1 MAWEPKD
8 PWGRSGEDPLDEA
21 LKKAQEQLGRLVP
34 GRGIKS
40 IIWIVL
46 AVIVLWQSVF
56 IVAPDEQGL
65 VKRFGDIVR
74 NVEPGPHF
82 KIPLLETVETPKVEK
97 LHRVEIGFRTDP
109 RGRTRTVPREALMLT
124 GDMNIL
130 SLEFIVQYKI
140 QNARDY
146 LYRVANVEG
155 TIHNAAEAAMR
166 EVIGKNKID
175 EALTVGKAEIQ
186 QSTQVLL
193 QGILDQ
199 YEAGVKVHTVQ
210 LQDVNP
216 PEAVAAA
223 FKDVA
228 SAKEDREKLINQAHG
243 YRNDLIPRAK
253 GEAAQEVNKAQGFS
267 QARITRAEGEAN
279 HFLKTLKEYKQAKDV
294 ISNRVYIE
302 TMEEVFSNT
311 DKIILD
317 SQAGSNI
324 LPYLPL
330 DRLPRS
336 GPTGGGGT
344 ERRAG
349 Q

>member
-1 MAWEPKD
+1 M
-8 PWGRSGEDPLDEA
+8 
-21 LKKAQEQLGRLVP
+21 
-34 GRGIKS
+34 
-40 IIWIVL
+40 
-46 AVIVLWQSVF
+46 
-56 IVAPDEQGL
+56 
-65 VKRFGDIVR
+65 KRFGDIHR
-74 NVEPGPHF
+74 TVEPGLNW
-82 KIPLLETVETPKVEK
+82 KIPFLESVETPKVTK

-109 RGRTRTVPREALMLT
+109 RGRTRSVPRESLMLT

-130 SLEFIVQYKI
+130 SVEFIVQYLIKD
-140 QNARDY
+140 ARNY
-146 LYRVANVEG
+146 LYKIANVEA
-155 TIHNAAEAAMR
+155 TIHNSAEAAMR

-175 EALTVGKAEIQ
+175 EALTTGKAAIQ
-186 QSTQVLL
+186 QSTHDLL

-199 YEAGVKVHTVQ
+199 YQAGVKVQTVQ

-253 GEAAQEVNKAQGFS
+253 GEAAQDVNKAKGFA
-267 QARITRAEGEAN
+267 QARIARAEGEAN

-294 ISNRVYIE
+294 ISKRVYIE
-302 TMEEVFSNT
+302 TMEEVLSKT
-311 DKIILD
+311 DMVILD
-317 SQAGSNI
+317 SNAGKNV

-330 DRLPRS
+330 NRLS
-336 GPTGGGGT
+336 PTEG
-344 ERRAG
+344 RRAG

>member
-1 MAWEPKD
+1 MTWEPKD
-8 PWGRSGEDPLDEA
+8 PLGRSGDDPLHGA
-21 LKKAQEQLGRLVP
+21 LKKAQEQLNRLLP
-34 GRGIKS
+34 GRGVKS

-46 AVIVLWQSVF
+46 AILLVWQSVF

-65 VKRFGDIVR
+65 VKRFGDITRTVG
-74 NVEPGPHF
+74 PGPHF
-82 KIPLLETVETPKVEK
+82 KIPLVETVETPKVEK

-109 RGRTRTVPREALMLT
+109 RGRTRTVPQEALMLT

-146 LYRVANVEG
+146 LYRVANIEA

-175 EALTVGKAEIQ
+175 EALTTGKATIQ
-186 QSTQVLL
+186 QSTQDLL

-199 YEAGVKVHTVQ
+199 YQAGVKVHTVQ

-243 YRNDLIPRAK
+243 YRNNLIPRAK
-253 GEAAQEVNKAQGFS
+253 GEAAQDVNKATGFS
-267 QARITRAEGEAN
+267 QARIARAEGEAN
-279 HFLKTLKEYKQAKDV
+279 HFLKTLKEYTQAKDV
-294 ISNRVYIE
+294 ISKRVYIE
-302 TMEEVFSNT
+302 TMEEVLSKT
-311 DKIILD
+311 DLIILD
-317 SQAGSNI
+317 SNASRNV

-330 DRLPRS
+330 DRPSRS
-336 GPTGGGGT
+336 RSTGGGAA

>member
-8 PWGRSGEDPLDEA
+8 PWGGSGKDPLDEA
-21 LKKAQEQLGRLVP
+21 LRKAQDSIKNLVP
-34 GRGIKS
+34 GKGFKS
-40 IIWIVL
+40 IIVIVIGVL
-46 AVIVLWQSVF
+46 ALWQAVF

-74 NVEPGPHF
+74 VVEPGPHF
-82 KIPLLETVETPKVEK
+82 KMPFAETVDTPKVEK
-97 LHRVEIGFRTDP
+97 LHRVEIGFRTD
-109 RGRTRTVPREALMLT
+109 RGRTRFVPREALMLT

-140 QNARDY
+140 NDAKKY
-146 LYRVANVEG
+146 LYQVADVET

-166 EVIGKNKID
+166 EVIGKSQID
-175 EALTVGKAEIQ
+175 EALTVGKAKIQ
-186 QSTQVLL
+186 QDAQILL

-199 YEAGVKVHTVQ
+199 YQAGVQIATVQ

-216 PEAVAAA
+216 PDAVSAA

-253 GEAAQEVNKAQGFS
+253 GEAAQEINQAKAYA
-267 QARITRAEGEAN
+267 QARISRAEGEAS
-279 HFLKTLKEYKQAKDV
+279 HFLQTLKEYKQGKDV
-294 ISNRVYIE
+294 ISKRVYIE
-302 TMEEVFSNT
+302 TMEEVLSNT
-311 DKIILD
+311 EKIILD
-317 SQAGSNI
+317 TKAASNI

-330 DRLPRS
+330 GRLGSSR
-336 GPTGGGGT
+336 GGGS
-344 ERRAG
+344 

>member
-8 PWGRSGEDPLDEA
+8 PWGRSGDDPLDEA
-21 LKKAQEQLGRLVP
+21 LKKAQEQLNRLVP
-34 GRGIKS
+34 GRGFKPVIG
-40 IIWIVL
+40 IVVL
-46 AVIVLWQSVF
+46 ILVLWQAGF

-65 VKRFGDIVR
+65 VKRFGDIHR
-74 NVEPGPHF
+74 TVEPGLNW
-82 KIPLLETVETPKVEK
+82 KIPFVESVETPKVTK

-109 RGRTRTVPREALMLT
+109 RGRTRSVPRESLMLT

-130 SLEFIVQYKI
+130 SVEFIVQYLIKD
-140 QNARDY
+140 ARNY
-146 LYRVANVEG
+146 LYKIANVET
-155 TIHNAAEAAMR
+155 TIHNSAEAAMR

-175 EALTVGKAEIQ
+175 EALTTGKAAIQ
-186 QSTQVLL
+186 QSTHDLL

-199 YEAGVKVHTVQ
+199 YQAGVKVQTVQ

-253 GEAAQEVNKAQGFS
+253 GEAAQDVNKAKGFA
-267 QARITRAEGEAN
+267 QARIARAEGEAN
-279 HFLKTLKEYKQAKDV
+279 HFLKTLKEYKQSKDV
-294 ISNRVYIE
+294 ISKRVYIE
-302 TMEEVFSNT
+302 TMEEVLSKTNMV
-311 DKIILD
+311 ILD
-317 SQAGSNI
+317 SNAGKNV

-330 DRLPRS
+330 NRLSPS
-336 GPTGGGGT
+336 GSGEG
-344 ERRAG
+344 RRAG

>member
-8 PWGRSGEDPLDEA
+8 PWGGSGKDPLDEA
-21 LKKAQEQLGRLVP
+21 LRKAQDSIKNLVP
-34 GRGIKS
+34 GKGFKS
-40 IIWIVL
+40 IIVIVIGVL
-46 AVIVLWQSVF
+46 ALWQAVF

-74 NVEPGPHF
+74 VVEPGPHF
-82 KIPLLETVETPKVEK
+82 KMPFAETVDTPKVEK
-97 LHRVEIGFRTDP
+97 LHRVEIGFRTD
-109 RGRTRTVPREALMLT
+109 RGRTRFVPREALMLT

-140 QNARDY
+140 NDAKKY
-146 LYRVANVEG
+146 LYQVADVET

-166 EVIGKNKID
+166 EVIGKSQID
-175 EALTVGKAEIQ
+175 EALTVGKAKIQ
-186 QSTQVLL
+186 QDAQILL

-199 YEAGVKVHTVQ
+199 YQAGVQIATVQ

-216 PEAVAAA
+216 PDAVSAA

-253 GEAAQEVNKAQGFS
+253 GEAAQEINQAKAYA
-267 QARITRAEGEAN
+267 QARISRAEGEAS
-279 HFLKTLKEYKQAKDV
+279 HFLQTLKEYKLGKDV
-294 ISNRVYIE
+294 ISKRVYIE
-302 TMEEVFSNT
+302 TMEEVLSNT
-311 DKIILD
+311 EKIILD
-317 SQAGSNI
+317 TKAASNI

-330 DRLPRS
+330 GRLGSSR
-336 GPTGGGGT
+336 GGGS
-344 ERRAG
+344 

>member
-1 MAWEPKD
+1 MAREPKD
-8 PWGRSGEDPLDEA
+8 PLGRSGDNPLKEA
-21 LKKAQEQLGRLVP
+21 FKKAEGQLTRLVP
-34 GRGIKS
+34 GRGFKA

-46 AVIVLWQSVF
+46 AILLLWQSVF
-56 IVAPDEQGL
+56 IVAPDQQGL
-65 VKRFGDIVR
+65 VKRFGDITRTVG
-74 NVEPGPHF
+74 PGPHF
-82 KIPLLETVETPKVEK
+82 KIPILETVETPKVEK

-130 SLEFIVQYKI
+130 WLEFIVQYKI

-146 LYRVANVEG
+146 LYRVANVET

-175 EALTVGKAEIQ
+175 EALTTGKATIQ
-186 QSTQVLL
+186 QSTQDLL

-199 YEAGVKVHTVQ
+199 YQAGVQVQTVQ

-253 GEAAQEVNKAQGFS
+253 GEAAQDVNQAKGFA
-267 QARITRAEGEAN
+267 QARIARAQGEAN

-294 ISNRVYIE
+294 ISKRVYIE
-302 TMEEVFSNT
+302 TMEEVLSKT
-311 DKIILD
+311 DLIILD
-317 SQAGSNI
+317 SNI
-324 LPYLPL
+324 SRNVLSYLPL
-330 DRLPRS
+330 DRFSRS
-336 GPTGGGGT
+336 RSTDSGGT
-344 ERRAG
+344 DRRAG

>member
-8 PWGRSGEDPLDEA
+8 PWGGSGKDPLDEA
-21 LKKAQEQLGRLVP
+21 LRKAQDSIKNLVP
-34 GRGIKS
+34 GKGFKS
-40 IIWIVL
+40 IIVIVIGVL
-46 AVIVLWQSVF
+46 ALWQAVF

-74 NVEPGPHF
+74 VVEPGPHF
-82 KIPLLETVETPKVEK
+82 KMPFAETVDTPKVEK
-97 LHRVEIGFRTDP
+97 LHRVEIGFRTD
-109 RGRTRTVPREALMLT
+109 RGRTRFVPREALMLT

-140 QNARDY
+140 NDAKKY
-146 LYRVANVEG
+146 LYQVADVET

-166 EVIGKNKID
+166 EVIGKSQID
-175 EALTVGKAEIQ
+175 EALTVGKAKIQ
-186 QSTQVLL
+186 QDAQILL

-199 YEAGVKVHTVQ
+199 YQAGVQIATVQ

-216 PEAVAAA
+216 PDAVSAA

-253 GEAAQEVNKAQGFS
+253 GEAAQEINQAKAYA
-267 QARITRAEGEAN
+267 QARISRAEGEAS
-279 HFLKTLKEYKQAKDV
+279 HFLQTLKEYKQGKEV
-294 ISNRVYIE
+294 ISKRVYIE
-302 TMEEVFSNT
+302 TMEEVLSNT
-311 DKIILD
+311 EKIILD
-317 SQAGSNI
+317 TKAASNI

-330 DRLPRS
+330 GRLGSSR
-336 GPTGGGGT
+336 GGGS
-344 ERRAG
+344 